1 MTKPIASLS
10 LDLDNKWSYMKTHG
24 DAGWDS
30 FPSYLDIVVP
40 RFLNFLEQRD
50 LKITVFVVG
59 QDAALEQNHDALA
72 SISAAGHEIGNH
84 SVHHEPWLHLYSK
97 EQIHEELARAEEHI
111 ERVTGERTIGFRGP
125 GFSLSDDVLRVLS
138 ERGYEYD
145 CSTFPTF
152 LGPLARLYYF
162 LTARLDEKQKNE
174 RKKLFGT
181 WDEGFKWLRP
191 YAWEFG
197 ADSDADNVA
206 VSLRETSRTSGGSD
220 RAESVRR
227 VALGRGSVKRSAHHA
242 ERDGDARLLEIPVTT
257 MPWFKVP
264 IHVSYLLYLDQFSRF
279 AAINYWRM
287 ALTLCRMSGVAPS
300 LLLHPL
306 DFLGCEDDRDL
317 DFFPAMRVPS
327 ARKIELLDQ
336 VLGMMTK
343 HYDVRP
349 MRDHAEAM
357 IGHRSRETSDGTQIN
372 APNSH
377 EFGYEMVG
385 TP

>member
-1 MTKPIASLS
+1 MQKPIASLS

-24 DAGWDS
+24 DAGWDA
-30 FPSYLDIVVP
+30 FPSYLDVCVP
-40 RFLNFLEQRD
+40 RFLEFLEQRN

-59 QDAALEQNHDALA
+59 QDAALEKNHDALA

-84 SVHHEPWLHLYSK
+84 SFHHEPWLHLYSK
-97 EQIHEELARAEEHI
+97 EQIHDELARAEEHI

-125 GFSLSDDVLRVLS
+125 GFSLSDDVLRVLF
-138 ERGYEYD
+138 ERGYQYD

-162 LTARLDEKQKNE
+162 MTARLDDQQKTE

-181 WDEGFKWLRP
+181 WDEGFRRLRP
-191 YAWEFG
+191 YAWDMSVAKPIANRNVKSAFG
-197 ADSDADNVA
+197 
-206 VSLRETSRTSGGSD
+206 SRPS
-220 RAESVRR
+220 
-227 VALGRGSVKRSAHHA
+227 ALGQKS
-242 ERDGDARLLEIPVTT
+242 LLEIPVTT

-287 ALTLCRMSGVAPS
+287 ALTLCRLSGVAPS

-306 DFLGCEDDRDL
+306 DFLGCEDDSDL
-317 DFFPAMRVPS
+317 NFFPAMRVPS
-327 ARKIELLDQ
+327 ARKLELLDQ

-349 MRDHAEAM
+349 MRDHAAAISGRRDDPHVYSEGVSSHSPGLLAPRATLGQEAKTN
-357 IGHRSRETSDGTQIN
+357 IYPEGVTSL
-372 APNSH
+372 
-377 EFGYEMVG
+377 M
-385 TP
+385 

>member
-1 MTKPIASLS
+1 MTKPIVSLS
-10 LDLDNKWSYMKTHG
+10 LDLDNKWSYLKTHG

-40 RFLNFLEQRD
+40 RFLQFLEQRD

-84 SVHHEPWLHLYSK
+84 SFHHEPWLHLYSK
-97 EQIHEELARAEEHI
+97 EQINEELARAEEQI
-111 ERVTGERTIGFRGP
+111 ERVTGERPIGFRGP
-125 GFSLSDDVLRVLS
+125 GFSLSDDVLRVLV

-162 LTARLDEKQKNE
+162 LTARLDDKQKTE

-191 YAWEFG
+191 YAWEIEN
-197 ADSDADNVA
+197 DVVERRKLKSA
-206 VSLRETSRTSGGSD
+206 VGHRLSAIGRT
-220 RAESVRR
+220 
-227 VALGRGSVKRSAHHA
+227 
-242 ERDGDARLLEIPVTT
+242 RLLEIPVTT
-257 MPWFKVP
+257 MPWLKVP

-306 DFLGCEDDRDL
+306 DFLDREDDRDL

-327 ARKIELLDQ
+327 ARKIELLDK
-336 VLGMMTK
+336 VLSMMTT

-349 MRDHAEAM
+349 MREHAAALECCSSTQPS
-357 IGHRSRETSDGTQIN
+357 IQEPKTEQRSDRRSSREQESLQPH
-372 APNSH
+372 A
-377 EFGYEMVG
+377 V
-385 TP
+385 